1 VVFHRSAS
9 SVSESVVC
17 FDGSLYFH
25 IHAIVV
31 TEYREIAQKTTPKMM
46 EYMGVIE
53 LDEFDCLRNI
63 Q

>member
-1 VVFHRSAS
+1 
-9 SVSESVVC
+9 
-17 FDGSLYFH
+17 
-25 IHAIVV
+25 AIVV